1 MNVVSKVLLTCGEI
15 YVFSIKK
22 SPLKPEKHNKL
33 ELFGGNVE
41 PGESPFEGLI
51 RELREE
57 EESGTLAEKAVLLKP
72 DIIKQFVVDDKTQ
85 CIFQMD
91 LTPDEYHLLKTH
103 PAESLGIRTI
113 CRALF
118 TSSDLLNLNQFTP
131 KTVAIFK
138 NLQLI

>member
-1 MNVVSKVLLTCGEI
+1 MNVVSKVLLTCGEL

-22 SPLKPEKHNKL
+22 SPLKPEKDNRL

-41 PGESPFEGLI
+41 PGESPFEGLV

-57 EESGTLAEKAVLLKP
+57 EESGTLAEKAALLKP
-72 DIIKQFVVDDKTQ
+72 GILKKFVVDDKTQ
-85 CIFQMD
+85 CIYRMH
-91 LTPDEYHLLKTH
+91 LTPDEYHLLKAH
-103 PAESLGIRTI
+103 PDESFGIRTI
-113 CRALF
+113 RKALL
-118 TSSDLLNLNQFTP
+118 TSPNLLNLKQFTP